1 MTRTAVTQLQETAIG
16 ADAGAGRS
24 VPLTPIGLRI
34 AVESRI
40 GYSDGQNR
48 RSSGECRLRGIDM
61 DIREDSG
68 DEKAIRALIGAH
80 FQGLKWT
87 PTTQADWA
95 TFSADFLPDASL
107 FPAARPARAKTLDAF
122 IERMNGVAQ
131 GSLRS
136 FEERTLGM
144 QVLVFGNVA
153 VVLAASEMVENDTEV
168 NHDVSGYLLVK
179 DAGEWRIAAHAW
191 DPASEQMPVPE
202 HLR

>member
-1 MTRTAVTQLQETAIG
+1 
-16 ADAGAGRS
+16 
-24 VPLTPIGLRI
+24 
-34 AVESRI
+34 
-40 GYSDGQNR
+40 
-48 RSSGECRLRGIDM
+48 M
-61 DIREDSG
+61 DIREAAG
-68 DEKAIRALIGAH
+68 DENAIRALIGAH

-87 PTTQADWA
+87 PAARADWA
-95 TFSADFLPDASL
+95 KFAADFRPDASL

-122 IERMNGVAQ
+122 IERMEGVAQ

-153 VVLAASEMVENDTEV
+153 VVLAASEMVENGTEV

-179 DAGEWRIAAHAW
+179 DEDEWRIAAHAW
-191 DPASEQMPVPE
+191 DHASEQMPVPE

>member
-1 MTRTAVTQLQETAIG
+1 MQRAST
-16 ADAGAGRS
+16 S
-24 VPLTPIGLRI
+24 VPV
-34 AVESRI
+34 AKFMRI
-40 GYSDGQNR
+40 GTLNH
-48 RSSGECRLRGIDM
+48 LRGVNM
-61 DIREDSG
+61 DIREGTS
-68 DEKAIRALIGAH
+68 DENAIRALIGAP

-107 FPAARPARAKTLDAF
+107 FPAARPARAKTLDDF
-122 IERMNGVAQ
+122 IERMDGVAQ

-153 VVLAASEMVENDTEV
+153 VVLAASEMLENGTEV
-168 NHDVSGYLLVK
+168 NHDVSGNLLVR
-179 DAGEWRIAAHAW
+179 DEGEWHIAAHAW
-191 DPASEQMPVPE
+191 DKASEQMPVPE